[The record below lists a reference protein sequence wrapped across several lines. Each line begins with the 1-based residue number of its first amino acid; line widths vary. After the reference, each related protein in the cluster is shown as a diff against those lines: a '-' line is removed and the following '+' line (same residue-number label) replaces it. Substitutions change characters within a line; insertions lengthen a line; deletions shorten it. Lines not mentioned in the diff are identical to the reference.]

1 MPWPKKPTEANW
13 QKDLASL
20 IACLDDDEKKSFLKE
35 IVTVGTEKIPLS
47 KLKDVDQD
55 TMAQVIIRHHGFA
68 ASVDV
73 VAEVMGRVPRRDE
86 FVVKTIKRYQG
97 KRKPEEEDTDET
109 PAKKKKLPPLPV
121 VLDLATLKSSGM
133 KDLKD
138 PKIVVQVLSV
148 AKPFTY
154 VTVNSQ
160 IKDLFYVTIAD
171 STDFLEVKV
180 FDAAKKNVFVKGVT
194 LEISKFR
201 FKDGYLEVIDKTVCE
216 EQKDKSLTI
225 PKVVTEDSKKFLT
238 IKEIMSLPEKTYIK
252 GSFEISKINK
262 GFKCLGVTLKDS
274 TGQIDI
280 AMFGTLMELVP
291 EVGKR
296 LNFICFQ
303 VTEYNGAQQLKSMS
317 HSFAEVTSL

>member
-20 IACLDDDEKKSFLKE
+20 ISNLDEEEKKKFLNE
-35 IVTVGTEKIPLS
+35 IVTVGTDKIPLS
-47 KLKDVDQD
+47 KLKDADQD
-55 TMAQVIIRHHGFA
+55 TMAQVIVRHHGFA

-73 VAEVMGRVPRRDE
+73 VAEVMARVPRRDE

-97 KRKPEEEDTDET
+97 KRKSEDGDEDES
-109 PAKKKKLPPLPV
+109 PAKKKKSPPAPV
-121 VLDLATLKSSGM
+121 MLDLATLKSSGM

-138 PKIVVQVLSV
+138 PKVVVQVLSV
-148 AKPFTY
+148 TKPFTY
-154 VTVNSQ
+154 VTVSSQ
-160 IKDLFYVTIAD
+160 IKDLFYATVAD

-180 FDAAKKNVFVKGVT
+180 FDAAKKSVFTTGVT

-201 FKDGYLEVIDKTVCE
+201 FKDGYLEVVDKTSCE
-216 EQKDKSLTI
+216 EQEDKDLTI
-225 PKVVTEDSKKFLT
+225 PKAVTQGSTKFLT
-238 IKEIMSLPEKTYIK
+238 IKEIMALPEKTFVK

-274 TGQIDI
+274 TGEIDV

-303 VTEYNGAQQLKSMS
+303 LTEYNGAQQLKSMS
-317 HSFAEVTSL
+317 HSFAEVTSQ